1 MQVQINSR
9 VSNLM
14 LTSKRIP
21 KFNLTAL
28 WNCYSLFF
36 YTCASVLSIRGSNIA
51 EFWVSYVISYLWFRT
66 EKQKCLR
73 YKENKSKLKDFC
85 IGCCSFKRQFYHI
98 CSYVYS
104 WHDRSFHAKTICH
117 KENTVFEVVDCLIN
131 RNRNEILW
139 RCVFNKNKM
148 NR

>member
-9 VSNLM
+9 VLNLM

-36 YTCASVLSIRGSNIA
+36 FLHLCISFVNSCKQYCRVLSFICY
-51 EFWVSYVISYLWFRT
+51 FVSMIQDRET
-66 EKQKCLR
+66 IM

-85 IGCCSFKRQFYHI
+85 IGCCSLRRQFYLI

-117 KENTVFEVVDCLIN
+117 KENTVFEVLDCLIN
-131 RNRNEILW
+131 INRNEILW